1 MSQETVKERRMAE
14 RGREK
19 GRRTAADTEREEL
32 ARSGTDR
39 SGYQKT
45 AAPKLLQ
52 ESRRAIGARDRLRCR
67 ERSEKNDDKEK
78 RSGYLRQNSKSPR

>member
-39 SGYQKT
+39 SGIPENGGPET
-45 AAPKLLQ
+45 AAGVTPCDW
-52 ESRRAIGARDRLRCR
+52 RAGSLKVPRK
-67 ERSEKNDDKEK
+67 ERKEW
-78 RSGYLRQNSKSPR
+78 R

>member
-19 GRRTAADTEREEL
+19 GKRTAADTEREAL

-39 SGYQKT
+39 SGIRK
-45 AAPKLLQ
+45 
-52 ESRRAIGARDRLRCR
+52 RRAAWRPRNCAAEVYTVRLAR
-67 ERSEKNDDKEK
+67 
-78 RSGYLRQNSKSPR
+78 GIV